1 MTFYQELQLN
11 QAGSKA
17 LIRNCETKKEKI
29 THFMI
34 YLFKVLLTVSFC
46 VVFVT
51 AYTKIFGSEN
61 SIVGVVV
68 LLSLLVFRAADLGI
82 SWTHGFFVLLGL
94 FAVLAFGP
102 RLSNMAGPFGALLI
116 NLVCIGSLMIF
127 GCHNVIMSNHSTL
140 VLAYLLLQGYDV
152 TGDLYK
158 KRLIGLGIGAIVI
171 AVVFVYKHRK
181 ITYVKKFRDIL
192 KEFDIKSTRSKWQ
205 IKLTL
210 GVSTVLLLTQ
220 LFHLQRGM
228 WAGIAAMSVMLP
240 FRKDLLE
247 RVKYRS
253 IGSIMGTALFFLI
266 YILFPESWY
275 GYIGMIGGVCVGFS
289 QTYLWQTVFNS
300 LGALV
305 IAAGM
310 FGLPTALFLR
320 VANNLFGAVYGCLFD
335 KCIK

>member
-1 MTFYQELQLN
+1 MNFYQELQLN

-17 LIRNCETKKEKI
+17 LLRRCKTKQEKVK
-29 THFMI
+29 HFLI
-34 YLFKVLLTVSFC
+34 YLFKVLLTVAFC

-51 AYTKIFGSEN
+51 VYTKVFGDEN

-68 LLSLLVFRAADLGI
+68 LLSLLVFRSADLGI
-82 SWTHGFFVLLGL
+82 SWSHGFFVLLGL

-102 RLSNMAGPFGALLI
+102 RLSNMAGPFGAFVI
-116 NLVCIGSLMIF
+116 NVVCILILMVF

-152 TGDLYK
+152 SGTLYK
-158 KRLIGLGIGAIVI
+158 KRLIGLSIGAIVI

-181 ITYVKKFRDIL
+181 IKYVKKFRDIL
-192 KEFDIKSTRSKWQ
+192 KEFDIHSTRTKWQ
-205 IKLTL
+205 LKLTF
-210 GVSTVLLLTQ
+210 GVSTTLLLAQ

-228 WAGIAAMSVMLP
+228 WAGIAAMSIMLP
-240 FRKDLLE
+240 FRKDLLV
-247 RVKYRS
+247 RVKYRT
-253 IGSIMGTALFFLI
+253 IGSVLGTCLFFLI
-266 YILFPESWY
+266 YTLFPESWY

-289 QTYLWQTVFNS
+289 ETYLWQTVFNS

-320 VANNLFGAVYGCLFD
+320 VANNIFGALYGCLFD
-335 KCIK
+335 KCFK